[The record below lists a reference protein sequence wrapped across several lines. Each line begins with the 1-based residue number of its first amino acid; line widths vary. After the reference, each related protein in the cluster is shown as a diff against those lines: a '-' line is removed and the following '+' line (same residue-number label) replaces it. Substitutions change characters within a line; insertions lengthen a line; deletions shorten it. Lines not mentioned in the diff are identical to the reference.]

1 MTALL
6 DSSVLVAAVVQSEA
20 HHEACHALLEQ
31 RGFDSQPARAGGD
44 VQHPDQRKESGAP
57 EPGPRRAGH

>member
-20 HHEACHALLEQ
+20 HHEACLALL
-31 RGFDSQPARAGGD
+31 DI
-44 VQHPDQRKESGAP
+44 VHP
-57 EPGPRRAGH
+57 